1 MKLEKMKIRDFA
13 TSLDLNVL
21 MVIMTKTIGLKGL
34 KALKMSQKEEK
45 GVHSALI

>member
-1 MKLEKMKIRDFA
+1 MKLENIKIRDFA
-13 TSLDLNVL
+13 KILDLNVL

-34 KALKMSQKEEK
+34 KVLKMSQKEEK